1 MPCSAFFVA
10 VLPFFVAV
18 LARPADPP
26 GGDRDMEMGMNMGIC
41 KNIPREKKR
50 DIAPSLLTDHLS
62 MEHVSLSPVGIM
74 GCPDGPAGAGDGTPG
89 LTESHLLVA
98 LLPLPFS
105 HPLVFLIPVSILRNE
120 LHRPRL
126 IFPS

>member
-98 LLPLPFS
+98 PPPL
-105 HPLVFLIPVSILRNE
+105 HVCKMC
-120 LHRPRL
+120 
-126 IFPS
+126 